1 MVVIL
6 NAMVS
11 TSDSTTAAQPNRYS
25 ALPNTEGVQGQRGV
39 GKGVAPSQFLV
50 SIHLLRCRWPAACRP
65 SLRDWLQVIGEY
77 SDVQKHT
84 DSETVRKLSG
94 MTLESSRCEK
104 CTLNL

>member
-1 MVVIL
+1 MHVVVIL

-50 SIHLLRCRWPAACRP
+50 SIHC
-65 SLRDWLQVIGEY
+65 
-77 SDVQKHT
+77 SDP
-84 DSETVRKLSG
+84 ETYRFRNG
-94 MTLESSRCEK
+94 P
-104 CTLNL
+104 